1 VTNSTD
7 FTSRDRKFAVNA
19 PHSPQAGAFHASLNR
34 RGDDDASDTVIDSFP
49 RVRMSTAD
57 LPERDRVA
65 LWREH
70 FAHTIFSAEVEPAC
84 DASFRALVISRALPD
99 LHLRYGALSPVRIT
113 RRREFLA
120 DGNDDFALVINRAGR
135 IVAGSRGREVVL
147 DAGDA
152 VLVNC
157 SETIAFDRH
166 TRGGSFSM
174 RIPHGV
180 LAPLVSGIDDVVM
193 RPIRR
198 TTDALLL
205 LARYTAPLLDDDALT
220 VPELRRLAVTHV
232 HDLVALALGATRE
245 AADAAR
251 ARGVRAA
258 HLSRAK
264 AYIVEKCNDPS
275 LSVGTVAGLL
285 GVTPRYLQKL
295 FERDGG
301 TFSAFLLGQRL
312 TCAHR
317 ALTQP
322 EFDAPRVSAIAY
334 EVGFGDLSYF
344 NRRFRQ
350 RYGATPRDIREAHRP
365 RNGSRPAPR
374 R

>member
-1 VTNSTD
+1 VTHLTD
-7 FTSRDRKFAVNA
+7 FAHRDRKFAHNA
-19 PHSPQAGAFHASLNR
+19 AHSPQAGATHARLNR

-70 FAHTIFSAEVEPAC
+70 YAHTIFRAEVEPAC
-84 DASFRALVISRALPD
+84 DASFHALVISRALPD

-113 RRREFLA
+113 RTHEFLA
-120 DGNDDFALVINRAGR
+120 DGNDDFALVINQAGR
-135 IVAGSRGREVVL
+135 IAAGSRGCEVVL

-152 VLVNC
+152 VLVSS
-157 SETIAFDRH
+157 SETTVFDRH

-180 LAPLVSGIDDVVM
+180 LAPLVADIDDVVM

-198 TTDALLL
+198 TTDALKLL
-205 LARYTAPLLDDDALT
+205 TRYTAPLLNEDALT
-220 VPELRRLAVTHV
+220 TPELRRLAVTHV
-232 HDLVALALGATRE
+232 HDLVALTLGATRQ
-245 AADAAR
+245 AADTAR

-264 AYIVEKCNDPS
+264 AYIVENCRDAA

-285 GVTPRYLQKL
+285 GLTPRYLQKL

-301 TFSAFLLGQRL
+301 TFSAFLRDQRL
-312 TCAHR
+312 ARAHR
-317 ALTQP
+317 ALIQP
-322 EFDAPRVSAIAY
+322 ECDSSQVSAIAY

-344 NRRFRQ
+344 NRCFRQ
-350 RYGATPRDIREAHRP
+350 RYGATPRDVREA
-365 RNGSRPAPR
+365 SRTFR
-374 R
+374 KTR